1 MLATL
6 SDRTS
11 VAPPKRAEQGR
22 PSKNAPYEKLH
33 ISVSSPADY
42 PFIFAVL
49 KKNEPRPLVHPLL
62 DFLILFLAWFSESPF
77 LVSIDRSSLPSCC
90 FISSSL
96 HSRRFYYLRTP
107 DLHSSRRRFR
117 VAASLRVF
125 LQADSAHKFSR
136 GPRKR
141 KKKKKK

>member
-1 MLATL
+1 MESPAQVQGKVLATL
-6 SDRTS
+6 SDRAS

-62 DFLILFLAWFSESPF
+62 DFLILFLACFSESPF
-77 LVSIDRSSLPSCC
+77 SCLDRSILPPFLLLHLLFFALTPILLPQDTRSSLFSSPLQSRC
-90 FISSSL
+90 FSAGVSSS
-96 HSRRFYYLRTP
+96 RFSTQM
-107 DLHSSRRRFR
+107 F
-117 VAASLRVF
+117 
-125 LQADSAHKFSR
+125 
-136 GPRKR
+136 
-141 KKKKKK
+141 